1 MFKFVSSDGNLVV
14 IDLALTV
21 FLYRGNSY
29 EGKPVLDQHILL
41 ENFYINDVKK
51 AINEIQEENGDAV
64 IGINVEF
71 IHATASSRA
80 FVGFADAIRN
90 STNVFFFGVKPDTE
104 FQTKLCSDLSA
115 GGKEIHYDAEYKIV
129 FLNKSMES
137 QSQRML
143 KKCQDTVDSYMT
155 DVVKGITAHKEV
167 PELLS
172 SSNVYV
178 DCYVNT
184 KGLFMEP
191 ERLRVVVYHMAKEII
206 TNGLAYDALVCSS
219 KNGAVLATLIGQII
233 DKKVIYCVNVGP
245 QYALLPQI
253 ADEVFRGGGKYIYI
267 GDFIC
272 LGTEVKVLHALMC
285 SRQSTLVAGVAVASY
300 TPIGT
305 PDLKEKHSPLAMVHC
320 LVNLID
326 AGIPYRIAVRREDFT
341 K

>member
-1 MFKFVSSDGNLVV
+1 MFKFVSSDGNLFV

-21 FLYRGNSY
+21 FLYHGNSY
-29 EGKPVLDQHILL
+29 ERKPVLDQHILL
-41 ENFYINDVKK
+41 ESFYINDVKE
-51 AINEIQEENGDAV
+51 AINEIQEENSDAM

-80 FVGFADAIRN
+80 FVGFADAICN
-90 STNVFFFGVKPDTE
+90 SANVFFFGVEPDTE
-104 FQTKLCSDLSA
+104 FQAKLCSDLAA
-115 GGKEIHYDAEYKIV
+115 GGKRILYDREHKIV
-129 FLNKSMES
+129 FLGSLMES
-137 QSQRML
+137 QSHSIL
-143 KKCQDTVDSYMT
+143 EKCQDAVDTYMA
-155 DVVKGITAHKEV
+155 DVVKGITAYKDE

-178 DCYVNT
+178 DCYVNL

-191 ERLRVVVYHMAKEII
+191 EKLRVVVYHMAKEII
-206 TNGLAYDALVCSS
+206 NKGLSYDALVCSS

-233 DKKVIYCVNVGP
+233 DKRVIYCVNVGP

-253 ADEVFRGGGKYIYI
+253 ADEAFRAGGKYVYI

-285 SRQSTLVAGVAVASY
+285 SRQSSLVAGVGVASY
-300 TPIGT
+300 IPIGT
-305 PDLKEKHSPLAMVHC
+305 PDLRAKHSPLAMVHC

-341 K
+341 E